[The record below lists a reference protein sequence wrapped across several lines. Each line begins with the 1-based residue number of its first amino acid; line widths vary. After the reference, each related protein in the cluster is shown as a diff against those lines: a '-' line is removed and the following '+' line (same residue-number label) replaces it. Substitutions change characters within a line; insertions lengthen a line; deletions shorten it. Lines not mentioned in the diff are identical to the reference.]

1 MEANR
6 RRSLKR
12 YCKIPRLRLWM
23 HAVQTAVV
31 TRFGSNGYESA
42 RTSSSLRNDV
52 SRFGQSRP
60 ELRRDFFCWRADDGN
75 FRAACTR
82 VVGHAP
88 TGAETRGWLFAG
100 RIAAA
105 LDGMVALADD
115 ERLRVLEFTHRRA
128 TERRLSTLRNR
139 LQRNVLPGGHPHLD
153 ETR

>member
-75 FRAACTR
+75 FLPANVHGNKTGARECRFFRDAKPGVARWVSSLLTLSSDESRQAATR
-82 VVGHAP
+82 VASSC
-88 TGAETRGWLFAG
+88 A
-100 RIAAA
+100 
-105 LDGMVALADD
+105 
-115 ERLRVLEFTHRRA
+115 
-128 TERRLSTLRNR
+128 SCS
-139 LQRNVLPGGHPHLD
+139 GGC
-153 ETR
+153 